1 MLAHAPNLIWVAP
14 KYAVHQVAGRIFPLR
29 LCLGCEI
36 VKALR
41 TGALVA
47 LLATLLALVPTA
59 GAALVGIYRN
69 GMESKGQLAQ
79 VKKFSGDRCG
89 RGASEGAFGIVVGK
103 QTRECSY
110 RTPVFGRDLEIAAT
124 ERLLGKTPKPVQ
136 RAAYLGLDLRAGGG
150 ARYQLAAY
158 PFQRKA
164 QLRKILPDGSIEYL
178 QIAKDVA
185 AMKGVDREN
194 DLRLR
199 AFNITEGEEKGN
211 CRILAYVGGE
221 LVADVTDEGTG
232 ELAGRASGFSVGSA
246 KVAKGAQAT
255 VDNVVVRVPSPF

>member
-1 MLAHAPNLIWVAP
+1 MKV
-14 KYAVHQVAGRIFPLR
+14 
-29 LCLGCEI
+29 
-36 VKALR
+36 LR
-41 TGALVA
+41 TGAFAAILVA
-47 LLATLLALVPTA
+47 ILALVPVA

-69 GMESKGQLAQ
+69 PMEGKGQLAQ
-79 VKKFSGDRCG
+79 IKKLSGDRCG
-89 RGASEGAFGIVVGK
+89 RGASEGAFGIVIGK
-103 QTRECSY
+103 QTKECSY
-110 RTPVFGRDLEIAAT
+110 RTPVAGRDLEIAAT

-136 RAAYLGLDLRAGGG
+136 RAAYLALDLRAGGG

-178 QIAKDVA
+178 QIARDVPA
-185 AMKGVDREN
+185 IVGVDRDN

-199 AFNITEGEEKGN
+199 AFNITEGEEKGS

-221 LVADVTDEGTG
+221 LVADVTDEGAG
-232 ELAGRASGFSVGSA
+232 DLAGRASGFSVGSA

-255 VDNVVVRVPSPF
+255 VDNVVIRVPSPF

>member
-1 MLAHAPNLIWVAP
+1 M
-14 KYAVHQVAGRIFPLR
+14 
-29 LCLGCEI
+29 
-36 VKALR
+36 KALR

-47 LLATLLALVPTA
+47 LLATLLALVPVA
-59 GAALVGIYRN
+59 GAALVGVYRN
-69 GMESKGQLAQ
+69 GMEGKGQLSQIA
-79 VKKFSGDRCG
+79 KLSGDRCG
-89 RGASEGAFGIVVGK
+89 RGASDRAFGIVIGK

-110 RTPVFGRDLEIAAT
+110 RTPVVGRDLEIAAT
-124 ERLLGKTPKPVQ
+124 ERLLGKTPKSVQ
-136 RAAYLGLDLRAGGG
+136 KAAYLGLDLRAGGG

-164 QLRKILPDGSIEYL
+164 QLRKILPDGNIEYL
-178 QIAKDVA
+178 QIAKDVPGI
-185 AMKGVDREN
+185 KGVDRDN

-199 AFNITEGEEKGN
+199 AFNVTEGEEKGS

-221 LVADVTDEGTG
+221 LVADITDEGAGDLT
-232 ELAGRASGFSVGSA
+232 GRASGFSVGSA